1 MDSSN
6 KMKHDSEDFKN
17 KHPIEIFL
25 LKHQNK
31 LMIAAGL
38 YFVFFIVSFLV
49 NQIIGLII
57 IGPIMIIAVII
68 GIILNLIIFYSK
80 VDTWREFIF
89 SKKIFHTLF
98 IISMIVLALYLGRAE
113 IQDLPN
119 YVKNNFE
126 VYVGSPTEIEIRYG
140 DKGRSRYSNTHF
152 ILPNGEEVYYR
163 GKIEDLDP
171 THEYEI
177 EYLPNSK
184 EITEINN
191 LTTGEKWRHR

>member
-1 MDSSN
+1 MGSLD
-6 KMKHDSEDFKN
+6 KVELAKRDLKK
-17 KHPIEIFL
+17 KHPIENFL

-31 LMIAAGL
+31 LMIAAGIYIL
-38 YFVFFIVSFLV
+38 LFFVMAFI
-49 NQIIGLII
+49 NQIIGLLIF
-57 IGPIMIIAVII
+57 GPILLLVVII
-68 GIILNLIIFYSK
+68 GFILNLIIFYSK
-80 VDTWREFIF
+80 VDTLREFIF
-89 SKKIFHTLF
+89 SKKLFHIIF
-98 IISMIVLALYLGRAE
+98 ISSMIVLALYLGRE
-113 IQDLPN
+113 QIYDLPN

-140 DKGRSRYSNTHF
+140 DKGKARYSTTHF
-152 ILPNGEEVYYR
+152 ILQNGEDVFYR